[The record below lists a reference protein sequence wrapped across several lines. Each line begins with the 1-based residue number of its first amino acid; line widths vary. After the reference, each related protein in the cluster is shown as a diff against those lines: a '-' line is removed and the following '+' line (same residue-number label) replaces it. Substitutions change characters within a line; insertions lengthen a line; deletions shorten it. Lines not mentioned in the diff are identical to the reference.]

1 MENFSIQIRQV
12 GHGEDEK
19 WFQNSG
25 MVGKSGDKT
34 SDVAPNDANE
44 GTAKSDDKE
53 AGEAF
58 ENILVSDV
66 FGANFHVRFKHL
78 IKYLRKVKSNGW
90 LHKFT

>member
-12 GHGEDEK
+12 SHGKDEK
-19 WFQNSG
+19 RFQNSG

-34 SDVAPNDANE
+34 CDVAPNDANE
-44 GTAKSDDKE
+44 GTTKSDDKE

-66 FGANFHVRFKHL
+66 FSANFNVRFKHL
-78 IKYLRKVKSNGW
+78 IKYLKKI
-90 LHKFT
+90 K